1 MTVRWNP
8 DKERRLAAERGISL
22 AEVATMIIT
31 GRYTAV
37 FEIPSRPSQAIF
49 IVNYHSY
56 MHVVPFVIDKD
67 ENIVLK
73 TAYPSRK
80 FHRIFGRR
88 HEDET

>member
-22 AEVATMIIT
+22 AEVATIIIT

-37 FEIPSRPSQAIF
+37 FENPSRPSQAIF

-56 MHVVPFVIDKD
+56 MHAVPFVIDKD